1 MLNDDDDDDDVEV
14 EVSSRVIRKG
24 PPMSLVPGYEGYEL
38 LFDGDDSLFDDSLPP
53 PGGKL

>member
-1 MLNDDDDDDDVEV
+1 VLNDDDGDDDVE
-14 EVSSRVIRKG
+14 VIRKG

-38 LFDGDDSLFDDSLPP
+38 LFDGDDSLFDESLPP